1 MEVSSFG
8 APIPG
13 NSLFTTPNDVPWER
27 PSELDTVDDAL
38 AYYFTNLRDPEIID
52 DLMTVLDMGIPLQPI
67 VETMYLSSVMRGV
80 HNLDVGLIVAP
91 VLSEFLAAVAK
102 TYDIDF
108 SYTSVD
114 PQKAKSEKEQQ
125 KVAMMLKAAIDTGIE
140 TGGEDDKGVALLKEM
155 AATLED
161 EGEIEVETKEDVQD
175 EPPESVELQLVEEQ
189 PVEEQGLMSMRGV

>member
-52 DLMTVLDMGIPLQPI
+52 DLMTVVDMGIPLDPI
-67 VETMYLSSVMRGV
+67 VKTMYLASVMRGI

-91 VLSEFLAAVAK
+91 VLTEFLAAVAK
-102 TYDIDF
+102 TYEIDF
-108 SYTSVD
+108 KYAAID
-114 PQKAKSEKEQQ
+114 PEEARSEKEQQ
-125 KVAMMLKAAIDTGIE
+125 KVAMLLRTAIDRGID
-140 TGGEDDKGVALLKEM
+140 TGGEDDRGVALLKQM

-175 EPPESVELQLVEEQ
+175 EPPETEELQLVEEQ
-189 PVEEQGLMSMRGV
+189 PVEEQGLMARRGV

>member
-27 PSELDTVDDAL
+27 PSELDTV

-52 DLMTVLDMGIPLQPI
+52 DLMTVLDMGIPIEPI
-67 VETMYLSSVMRGV
+67 VKTMYLASVMRGI

-102 TYDIDF
+102 TYEIDF
-108 SYTSVD
+108 KYSAID
-114 PQKAKSEKEQQ
+114 PEEARSEKEQQ
-125 KVAMMLKAAIDTGIE
+125 KVAMMLRTAIDRGID

-155 AATLED
+155 ASTLED
-161 EGEIEVETKEDVQD
+161 EGEIEVETKEDIQD
-175 EPPESVELQLVEEQ
+175 APPETEELQLVEEQ
-189 PVEEQGLMSMRGV
+189 PVEQQGLMARRGM